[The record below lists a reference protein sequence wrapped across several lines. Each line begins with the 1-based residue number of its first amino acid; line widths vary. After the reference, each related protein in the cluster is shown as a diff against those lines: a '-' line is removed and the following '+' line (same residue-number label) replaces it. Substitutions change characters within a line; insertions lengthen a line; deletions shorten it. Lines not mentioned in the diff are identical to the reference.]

1 MSARKQ
7 DPSRD
12 VDRYVRS
19 HGYGGDLAAT
29 QAMWSAP
36 GIVEAAGS
44 FVLLTYF
51 ASPGLLTVRAPN
63 AAGSLRTAID
73 GHRERSFLEGIIG
86 FGADVRSGGGIRNSA
101 VRRGVE
107 HLRDRHLEY
116 PGMTGAYLELIA
128 GLLAIAPLRVRAHYD
143 EHVSDVVR
151 ARYWRYITRVM
162 RLLAADLGSA
172 RSVDRHCRHFVESGS
187 GLSTDGCELIVEF
200 SRRHPRHV
208 ARAVP
213 VLFPAS
219 RRIVQQVL
227 VDVDDSVAQTRA
239 ECLDGRPDPCH
250 SSLRHRPS
258 AGR

>member
-1 MSARKQ
+1 MAGYGAPVRHRGSEDRHGRSQAG
-7 DPSRD
+7 SITRD

-19 HGYGGDLAAT
+19 RGYGGDLAAT

-51 ASPGLLTVRAPN
+51 TSPSLLAVRARN

-73 GHRERSFLEGIIG
+73 GHREQSFLEGILG
-86 FGADVRSGGGIRNSA
+86 LGADDRSGGGIRNPA
-101 VRRGVE
+101 VRQAVE

-116 PGMTGAYLELIA
+116 PGMTGAYMELIA

-143 EHVSDVVR
+143 ERVTGVVSS
-151 ARYWRYITRVM
+151 RYWRYITRVM
-162 RLLAADLGSA
+162 RLLTADLGSP
-172 RSVDRHCRHFVESGS
+172 RSVDRHCRRFDESGS
-187 GLSTDGCELIVEF
+187 GPSTDGCELIIEF

-213 VLFPAS
+213 VLFPAA
-219 RRIVQQVL
+219 RRVVQQAL
-227 VDVDDSVAQTRA
+227 FDFAN
-239 ECLDGRPDPCH
+239 
-250 SSLRHRPS
+250 S
-258 AGR
+258 ARR